1 MAMTTVKLA
10 AGNRQP
16 LPPESMFSW
25 LMCAVAFF
33 GTALQT
39 ELVVAGDWVFDH
51 SSTVKLSHVDRSG
64 IDGYSGEILQASPR
78 LHLHGEGRKLKADIN
93 YNPVI
98 SVGNGDTDPKFLTH
112 EGIGR
117 ARLEAVEDHFFI
129 GADASAR
136 LTGNNSIG
144 GTRGAPV
151 DAINFNSEGGEQSY
165 SFGLIP
171 EYRQHL
177 NRYAELVSRNR
188 IDWVTYSGNDFGEG
202 SSDSRGRTL
211 NLSIVSGRH
220 FNAYNWSLNATQRK
234 TFYDSDR
241 DDTTRDSVW
250 AGLGY
255 RFNPR
260 WSVNGSIGYEDNDVQ
275 SDRDSTKGTRWD
287 VGARWT
293 PNPRTSVAARV
304 GERYFGDFYS
314 GDISHRTRRTQLSA
328 GFSRDVTNRREQQLV
343 DSFFFLADSNGNPV
357 VDQNGNPIVANI
369 PQLQNTNEDFINT
382 QFRGAMTITGRR
394 TNVTITGNVSNRD
407 YEVSRED
414 EDSYSLT
421 VSARRDLGSSYNATL
436 TGRTEHVERSG
447 SDDTDTYDVRFS
459 LSKNLS
465 PRTSTALELGYRDY
479 NAESSILDYTEK
491 RIGVSFT
498 TTWL

>member
-1 MAMTTVKLA
+1 MTTRSCLLFTGVFLA
-10 AGNRQP
+10 
-16 LPPESMFSW
+16 
-25 LMCAVAFF
+25 
-33 GTALQT
+33 TALQSN
-39 ELVVAGDWVFDH
+39 LASARAGKWVFDP
-51 SSTVKLSHVDRSG
+51 SSPVTANLDYVDRTGDDSYNG
-64 IDGYSGEILQASPR
+64 QVLRVAPKFR
-78 LHLHGEGRKLKADIN
+78 LSREGGRAVANIN
-93 YNPVI
+93 YNPTVA
-98 SVGNGDTDPKFLTH
+98 VGTGSTNPKFLTH
-112 EGIGR
+112 QLLASG
-117 ARLEAVEDHFFI
+117 RLEAVENHFFI
-129 GADASAR
+129 GADARAGLNGANSSAE
-136 LTGNNSIG
+136 T
-144 GTRGAPV
+144 V
-151 DAINFNSEGGEQSY
+151 DAINFNSSNGQQSY
-165 SFGLIP
+165 AFGITP
-171 EYRQHL
+171 VYRHRL
-177 NRYAELVSRNR
+177 NRYANFVSSNR
-188 IDWVTYSGNDFGEG
+188 FDWVTYSGNDGGDG
-202 SSDSRGRTL
+202 SDGSRGQTL
-211 NLSIVSGRH
+211 NASIRSGRY

-234 TFYDSDR
+234 ISYDSDR
-241 DDTTRDSVW
+241 DDTTREKVW

-260 WSVNGSIGYEDNDVQ
+260 WSVNGNLGYEDNDVE
-275 SDRDSTKGTRWD
+275 SDRSSTTGTTWD

-343 DSFFFLADSNGNPV
+343 DSFFFLTDGNGNPV

-369 PQLQNTNEDFINT
+369 PQLQNTNEDYINT

-407 YEVSRED
+407 YEVSRDD

-421 VSARRDLGSSYNATL
+421 VSARRDLGSSYNVTL
-436 TGRTEHVERSG
+436 TGRAEHVDRSG
-447 SDDTDTYDVRFS
+447 SDNTDTYDVRFS
-459 LSKNLS
+459 LGKNLS

-491 RIGVSFT
+491 RIGVSLT